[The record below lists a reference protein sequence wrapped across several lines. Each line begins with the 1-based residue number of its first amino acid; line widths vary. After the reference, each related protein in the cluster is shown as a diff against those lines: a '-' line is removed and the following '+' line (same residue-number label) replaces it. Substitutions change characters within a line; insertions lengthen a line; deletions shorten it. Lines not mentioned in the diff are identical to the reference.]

1 MKNLHWTSKY
11 MACVSCPM
19 VLLAMQKYSPASVY
33 WMSLRVREDILIC
46 PCTTI
51 RPSKVCKEK
60 KRVSIPKA
68 SSLRVKTATMENIVF
83 DKPKSWCTQDYSQSL
98 NFRRWTCQCTL
109 CTCFTFGPILYFN
122 ACWCIGMSILKQLPK
137 HIQHLTYVFKWLKYS
152 FTFVGCIF
160 MEEYLSAS

>member
-1 MKNLHWTSKY
+1 MIQPILINKHELKWKNLHWTSKY

-60 KRVSIPKA
+60 KCVSIPKA
-68 SSLRVKTATMENIVF
+68 SEVRTIPCRYPHLELKLLQW
-83 DKPKSWCTQDYSQSL
+83 K
-98 NFRRWTCQCTL
+98 
-109 CTCFTFGPILYFN
+109 ILYLINPKVDEPKTTASLWILRGGLVN
-122 ACWCIGMSILKQLPK
+122 AHCAHVLLSVQYYILMHVDAWRL
-137 HIQHLTYVFKWLKYS
+137 
-152 FTFVGCIF
+152 
-160 MEEYLSAS
+160 